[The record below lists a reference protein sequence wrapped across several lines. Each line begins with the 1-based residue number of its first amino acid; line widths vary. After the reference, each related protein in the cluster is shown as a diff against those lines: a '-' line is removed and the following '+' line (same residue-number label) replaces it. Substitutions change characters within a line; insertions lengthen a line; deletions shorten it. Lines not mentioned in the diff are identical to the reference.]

1 MTRTIEEI
9 NAKIKAGKVVVATA
23 EEVVGLVREKGVKA
37 ATQAVDVVT
46 TGTFG
51 PMCSS
56 GVYFNIR
63 QSTPKIKCGGGKV
76 AFNGVP
82 AYAGW
87 AAADLL
93 LGCTAVSEEDP
104 RNAVY
109 PGLFSYGG
117 AHVIQDLVQGKVV
130 KLTASTYGT
139 DCYPRKEYSVELGL
153 QDFASAVMFNPRN
166 CYQLYN
172 VAVNL
177 GKRTIYTYMGVLKP
191 GLGNANFATAGALSP
206 LLKDPTLRTV
216 GIGTRIFIGGT
227 EGYVVWPGTQ
237 HVAEPQRLANGLPQ
251 SPSATLAVIGDLK
264 RMNPQYLRAASIV
277 GYGASLA
284 IGIGIPIPVL
294 DEQVMAHAAIPDAEI
309 TFPIVDYGEAY
320 PLGRPG
326 GLGRVSMAE
335 LLSGH
340 IEVDGKRVSTGC
352 LTSRAK
358 AREVA
363 AELKS
368 RIQNGGFTLSR
379 PVAPLPGAEL
389 AQGC

>member
-117 AHVIQDLVQGKVV
+117 AHVIQDLVQGKVDNFEV
-130 KLTASTYGT
+130 GIAQEITGLTPGSSYVFSAECYKTGGSYSTYIAVRDGVGYNSNMGT
-139 DCYPRKEYSVELGL
+139 
-153 QDFASAVMFNPRN
+153 
-166 CYQLYN
+166 
-172 VAVNL
+172 
-177 GKRTIYTYMGVLKP
+177 
-191 GLGNANFATAGALSP
+191 TAGTA
-206 LLKDPTLRTV
+206 
-216 GIGTRIFIGGT
+216 F
-227 EGYVVWPGTQ
+227 PGTTGAWVSQ
-237 HVAEPQRLANGLPQ
+237 QVTGTV
-251 SPSATLAVIGDLK
+251 SASGSVTVYLWVK
-264 RMNPQYLRAASIV
+264 R
-277 GYGASLA
+277 
-284 IGIGIPIPVL
+284 
-294 DEQVMAHAAIPDAEI
+294 
-309 TFPIVDYGEAY
+309 
-320 PLGRPG
+320 
-326 GLGRVSMAE
+326 
-335 LLSGH
+335 LSG
-340 IEVDGKRVSTGC
+340 STADIYFDNASFMG
-352 LTSRAK
+352 R
-358 AREVA
+358 
-363 AELKS
+363 
-368 RIQNGGFTLSR
+368 
-379 PVAPLPGAEL
+379 
-389 AQGC
+389 